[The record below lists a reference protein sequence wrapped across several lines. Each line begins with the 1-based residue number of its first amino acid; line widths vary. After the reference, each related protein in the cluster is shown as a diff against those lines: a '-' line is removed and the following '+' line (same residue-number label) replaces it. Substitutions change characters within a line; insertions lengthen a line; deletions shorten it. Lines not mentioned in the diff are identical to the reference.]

1 MYYSCHHP
9 FKNKQNQ
16 HLSTVLKSLIG
27 GGVYRPL
34 NQNPNLVGKDV
45 PQSLV
50 MWFFFSWKKYECIT
64 IYKSKA
70 WTMKWDWIGKK
81 KQSSWVGFELWSDA
95 KIFVIV
101 CKGCWDV
108 CVACLVGL
116 FFDNL

>member
-50 MWFFFSWKKYECIT
+50 M
-64 IYKSKA
+64 
-70 WTMKWDWIGKK
+70 
-81 KQSSWVGFELWSDA
+81 
-95 KIFVIV
+95 
-101 CKGCWDV
+101 
-108 CVACLVGL
+108 
-116 FFDNL
+116 